1 MDFIVDTTHI
11 MERKGA
17 VYPFVRAA
25 TLGYGFS
32 PKRREDFDICG
43 QIAENCEGWWS
54 HLKTVN
60 DYDGGALSRKVAEE
74 RISR

>member
-43 QIAENCEGWWS
+43 QIAENCEGC
-54 HLKTVN
+54 
-60 DYDGGALSRKVAEE
+60 
-74 RISR
+74 